1 MGTTH
6 EDGGLQP
13 RWYER
18 IVSATPPPW
27 LRGRKVRIAL
37 AAGLAVLALV
47 LAVRPDPAADTRR
60 VVVAAHDLAPGIA
73 LTAEDLTTAEHPAR
87 LVVADTPADPAD
99 LIGHTLATALAAG
112 DPVTGLRVL
121 GPDLARAAVGSEQ
134 ARLVPVRPADP
145 SVTDLVRPGDR
156 VDVITVDDPD
166 PAPVLGG
173 DPAPPATGPPG
184 TVLARGAPVVM
195 IPGAGAPAGPTQTG
209 GPVLLIALP
218 EAQAT
223 EVAAASLTRALTVT
237 LH

>member
-1 MGTTH
+1 MGTGNGA
-6 EDGGLQP
+6 GGLQP

-18 IVSATPPPW
+18 IVSAAPPPW
-27 LRGRKVRIAL
+27 LRSRRIRIAL

-47 LAVRPDPAADTRR
+47 LALRPDPAAQTRT
-60 VVVAAHDLAPGIA
+60 VVVAARDLAPGTA
-73 LTAEDLTTAEHPAR
+73 LSAADLSTADHPAH
-87 LVVADTPADPAD
+87 LVGAGTPGDPAE

-121 GPDLARAAVGSEQ
+121 GPDLARAAVGSEE

-156 VDVITVDDPD
+156 VDVITVDEPD
-166 PAPVLGG
+166 TVISFGA
-173 DPAPPATGPPG
+173 DPAPPAAGPSG
-184 TVLARGAPVVM
+184 TVLARGAPVIV
-195 IPGAGAPAGPTQTG
+195 IPGGAGAAEPG